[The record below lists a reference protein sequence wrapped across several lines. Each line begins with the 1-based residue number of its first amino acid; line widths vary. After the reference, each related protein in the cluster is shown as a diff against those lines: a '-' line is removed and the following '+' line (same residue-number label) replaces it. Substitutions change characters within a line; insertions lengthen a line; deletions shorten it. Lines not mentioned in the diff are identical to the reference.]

1 MAEAFKV
8 LGQADIS
15 TSAFG
20 TTLYIVPSSSQAG
33 FATRNIFQTL
43 VASLVV
49 CNRHAS
55 NAGAYSVRVIPSG
68 ETEGTKHTIFLS
80 TAIAA
85 KDTHV
90 ISLGLGMQS
99 GDTIKVSGASGDTI
113 SMSAFGIEMV

>member
-1 MAEAFKV
+1 VAEAFKV
-8 LGQADIS
+8 LGQQDIS

-20 TTLYIVPSSSQAG
+20 TTLYVVPTNPSASFGGRDIS
-33 FATRNIFQTL
+33 QTL
-43 VASLVV
+43 VSSLVV

-55 NAGAYSVRVIPSG
+55 NAGAYSVRVIPNG
-68 ETEGTKHTIFLS
+68 ESEGNKHTIFLD

-90 ISLGLGMQS
+90 ISLGLGMQA
-99 GDTIKVSGASGDTI
+99 GDTIKVSGSTGDTI

>member
-1 MAEAFKV
+1 MSEAFKV
-8 LGQADIS
+8 LGQEDIS
-15 TSAFG
+15 NNAFE
-20 TTLYIVPSSSQAG
+20 TILYTVPTNPSAG
-33 FATRNIFQTL
+33 FSSRNISQTL

-55 NAGAYSVRVIPSG
+55 NAGAYSIRVIPKG
-68 ETEGTKHTIFLS
+68 DTEGIKHTIFLS
-80 TAIAA
+80 TAIAS

-113 SMSAFGIEMV
+113 SMSAFGVEMV

>member
-15 TSAFG
+15 TSAFD
-20 TTLYIVPSSSQAG
+20 TTLYTVPTKPNVG
-33 FATRNIFQTL
+33 FAARNVSQTL

-80 TAIAA
+80 KAIAA
-85 KDTHV
+85 KTTDV
-90 ISLGLGMQS
+90 ISLGLGMQA

-113 SMSAFGIEMV
+113 SMSAFGVEMV